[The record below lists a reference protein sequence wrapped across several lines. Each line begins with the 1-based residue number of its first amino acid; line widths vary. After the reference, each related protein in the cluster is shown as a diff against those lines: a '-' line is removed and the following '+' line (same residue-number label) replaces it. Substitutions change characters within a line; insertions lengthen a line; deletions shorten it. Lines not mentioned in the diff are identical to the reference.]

1 MKGGIIPNTDHISR
15 LCFRKH
21 IDEGEIQ
28 ASAFF
33 PRIGYEDYLSVDW
46 LDFLNCNNREDEII
60 KLREV
65 LSARLRTI
73 KRKEKIA
80 ILNVGQMCGNVE
92 ANTRDNRKLKVKHE
106 PRKNDDPHSGI
117 YNVIDDYE
125 VIGELI
131 RQTILETYEAK
142 P

>member
-1 MKGGIIPNTDHISR
+1 MEGENIPNTDHVSR
-15 LCFRKH
+15 LCFRKF
-21 IDEGEIQ
+21 IDGDSIE

-33 PRIGYEDYLSVDW
+33 PRPGVDEYLSVDW
-46 LDFLNCNNREDEII
+46 LEFLKCQNRDEEII
-60 KLREV
+60 RLREV
-65 LSARLRTI
+65 LSTRLKLR
-73 KRKEKIA
+73 RKEKIA

-92 ANTRDNRKLKVKHE
+92 ANTRDNRKLEVKHE

-117 YNVIDDYE
+117 YNVIEDYE